1 MKYQEVQLSNKTC
14 MLIQRR
20 NEIVGKRYICGRNCS
35 SLAEDI
41 RFEFYV
47 DAYPNELFFRMID

>member
-1 MKYQEVQLSNKTC
+1 MKYKEVQISNKTWI
-14 MLIQRR
+14 LIQRR
-20 NEIVGKRYICGRNCS
+20 NEIVGKRNICGRNCQ

-47 DAYPNELFFRMID
+47 NAYPN